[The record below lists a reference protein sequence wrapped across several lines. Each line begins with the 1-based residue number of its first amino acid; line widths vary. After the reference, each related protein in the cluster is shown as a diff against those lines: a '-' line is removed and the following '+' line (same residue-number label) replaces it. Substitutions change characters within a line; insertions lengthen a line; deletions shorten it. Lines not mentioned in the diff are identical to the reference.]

1 MVIED
6 IIIQHAEDA
15 AFLWLLR
22 DAAVTQP
29 HYDLDDLAELDNR
42 IEAHLDG
49 LRIAGDAGWEIC
61 KEALSYEE
69 PGEIFAA
76 AVLAF
81 GSNDEERIDTVLEAG
96 SNDPELTRAII
107 SALGWLTWEEAE
119 KPLQPLA
126 TSENPQHRFIALAA
140 YATLRKDPGLLLTQS
155 LADPDPLL
163 KARALKAVGE
173 LGRTD
178 QLSSLR
184 YNLKAE
190 DEKCRLY
197 AAWSMLLLGNTESI
211 TTLQEIAV
219 QGSLHEENAE
229 KACAAALRRMP
240 LDTAHAWLRV
250 LSEKEQGARLSV
262 QGAGVLGDP
271 VAVPWLIEIMAV
283 PELARVAG
291 EAFSMITGL
300 DLAYEDL
307 ESEWPE
313 GFAAGPTEEPEDED
327 VDLDSDEDLPWPTPA
342 LITGWWQAN
351 KGKFTTGTRYLTGQ
365 PIAPVHLSQVLA
377 SGFQRQRVAAAMELA
392 LLKPEQPLFEVRAP
406 GFRQAHQLKER

>member
-1 MVIED
+1 MIIED
-6 IIIQHAEDA
+6 ILTQHAEEA

-49 LRIAGDAGWEIC
+49 LRIAGNAGWEIC

-69 PGEIFAA
+69 PGEVFAA

-81 GSNDEERIDTVLEAG
+81 SSNDEEHIQTVLEAG
-96 SNDPELTRAII
+96 SHDPELARAII
-107 SALGWLTWEEAE
+107 SALAWLTWEQAE
-119 KPLQPLA
+119 KPLQTLA
-126 TSENPQHRFIALAA
+126 ASENPQHRFIALSA
-140 YATLRKDPGLLLTQS
+140 YAAHRKDPGPLLTQS

-163 KARALKAVGE
+163 KARALKAAGE

-219 QGSLHEENAE
+219 QGSLYPENAE
-229 KACAAALRRMP
+229 KTCA
-240 LDTAHAWLRV
+240 
-250 LSEKEQGARLSV
+250 
-262 QGAGVLGDP
+262 
-271 VAVPWLIEIMAV
+271 
-283 PELARVAG
+283 
-291 EAFSMITGL
+291 
-300 DLAYEDL
+300 
-307 ESEWPE
+307 
-313 GFAAGPTEEPEDED
+313 
-327 VDLDSDEDLPWPTPA
+327 
-342 LITGWWQAN
+342 
-351 KGKFTTGTRYLTGQ
+351 
-365 PIAPVHLSQVLA
+365 
-377 SGFQRQRVAAAMELA
+377 
-392 LLKPEQPLFEVRAP
+392 
-406 GFRQAHQLKER
+406 